1 MISRCAYREH
11 FSNVLAY
18 DFKASKSPVLVYTTL
33 NASEVPEMT
42 EEMERVAKRSRK
54 VEKPCAH
61 YCFSLAPGELLTPEQ
76 WAEFFAAVVEEF
88 GALQAVGV
96 THADTPHV
104 NAHLVMNRVKADGR
118 AWSTSN
124 DRKRLR
130 SLCTKF
136 EKQFGLRILPAKS
149 DKPRISKDEL
159 EKADRLFRQH
169 KSPTPIPARMQLSET
184 VRATLA
190 HSRSPDD
197 FASKLAEHGIT
208 VRWRI
213 ENDTITG
220 SSYAQGEVSISGKNA
235 GITVRAVREQFSRH
249 EHHGLSTPSR
259 PALALARHIEGAT
272 TRRVGAAVDFPE
284 PDLAANRGP
293 IGTAERLHRE
303 AHRGDADHGRDVE
316 ATPRQSLIDILSEA
330 TRYGALGLLGLLE
343 LIITNSSPGRFHRR
357 PTRRSSQRPFIPL
370 SL

>member
-11 FSNVLAY
+11 FRNVLAY
-18 DFKASKSPVLVYTTL
+18 DFKASKSPMLVYTTL
-33 NASEVPEMT
+33 NASEVSDMS
-42 EEMERVAKRSRK
+42 EEMERVARRSRK

-61 YCFSLAPGELLTPEQ
+61 YCFSLAPGEVLSTDQ

-88 GALQAVGV
+88 GCLQAVGV

-136 EKQFGLRILPAKS
+136 EKKFGLRILPAKS
-149 DKPRISKDEL
+149 DKPRVCKDEI

-169 KSPTPIPARMQLSET
+169 KSPTPVPARMQLSET

-190 HSRSPDD
+190 ISRSPED
-197 FASKLAEHGIT
+197 FSQKLAEHGIT

-220 SSYAQGEVSISGKNA
+220 SSYARGDVSISGKNA

-249 EHHGLSTPSR
+249 EHHGFPTPGGPA
-259 PALALARHIEGAT
+259 PALARNFESAAARRATDDLTGADCGT
-272 TRRVGAAVDFPE
+272 ARDEYPLGAA
-284 PDLAANRGP
+284 
-293 IGTAERLHRE
+293 ERAHRE
-303 AHRGDADHGRDVE
+303 THRGDGHDGGDAPAAPERHD
-316 ATPRQSLIDILSEA
+316 LIDILTEA
-330 TRYGALGLLGLLE
+330 SRYGALGLLGLLD
-343 LIITNSSPGRFHRR
+343 LIIRNSSPGRFHRR
-357 PTRRSSQRPFIPL
+357 PSRRQRQPVISLPL
-370 SL
+370 

>member
-11 FSNVLAY
+11 FRNVLAY

-33 NASEVPEMT
+33 NASEPSEMS
-42 EEMERVAKRSRK
+42 EEMERVARRSKK

-61 YCFSLAPGELLTPEQ
+61 YCFSLAPGEVLTTEQ

-88 GALQAVGV
+88 GCLQAAGV

-130 SLCTKF
+130 SLCTRYEKKF
-136 EKQFGLRILPAKS
+136 WLRILPAKS
-149 DKPRISKDEL
+149 DKPRVCKDEI

-169 KSPTPIPARMQLSET
+169 KAPTPVPARMQLSET

-190 HSRSPDD
+190 LSRSPED
-197 FASKLAEHGIT
+197 FSQKLAEHGIT

-220 SSYAQGEVSISGKNA
+220 SSYARGDVSISGKNA

-249 EHHGLSTPSR
+249 EHDRFSTPGSPA
-259 PALALARHIEGAT
+259 PALARNLESAT
-272 TRRVGAAVDFPE
+272 TRRATDDLAGADCRTARDECPLGAAE
-284 PDLAANRGP
+284 CA
-293 IGTAERLHRE
+293 HRE
-303 AHRGDADHGRDVE
+303 THRSPTLDGGDATAAPE
-316 ATPRQSLIDILSEA
+316 QSALIDILTEA
-330 TRYGALGLLGLLE
+330 SRYGALGLLGLLD
-343 LIITNSSPGRFHRR
+343 LIIRNAGGGRFHRR
-357 PTRRSSQRPFIPL
+357 PIRQPRPIISIPL
-370 SL
+370 